1 MSESH
6 IAFIPGPRLEDKNL
20 HKAKTVLQET
30 WPQPFKR
37 SPVEDGRN
45 VVLLPLRLA
54 VHAVRGANAEIDRTG
69 EELSR
74 LRDMLES
81 EEGY

>member
-1 MSESH
+1 MQ
-6 IAFIPGPRLEDKNL
+6 DKTL
-20 HKAKTVLQET
+20 TKAKVVLEEA

-45 VVLLPLRLA
+45 VVMLPLMLG
-54 VHAVRGANAEIDRTG
+54 VRFIKGIDAEANRATDDLT
-69 EELSR
+69 S

-81 EEGY
+81 EED